1 MTTTTNNNQTKGETT
16 MSKYTVSIW
25 PANPRQQR
33 TEEYDSKS
41 EAVAAARRC
50 IGCDEGQT
58 EVSIERDGERI
69 AAATVTDKRLTW
81 L

>member
-1 MTTTTNNNQTKGETT
+1 VKRQNNNQTGDKQ

-33 TEEYDSKS
+33 TEEYDSKG
-41 EAVAAARRC
+41 EAVAAARRY
-50 IGCDEGQT
+50 IGCDDGQT
-58 EVSIERDGERI
+58 EITIERDGERF

>member
-1 MTTTTNNNQTKGETT
+1 MTTTNNNQTKGETT
-16 MSKYTVSIW
+16 MNKYTVSIW

-33 TEEYDSKS
+33 TEEYDSKG
-41 EAVAAARRC
+41 EAVAAARRY

>member
-1 MTTTTNNNQTKGETT
+1 MKANINQPTGDTQ

-25 PANPRQQR
+25 PVNPRQQR

-41 EAVAAARRC
+41 EAVAAARRY
-50 IGCDEGQT
+50 IGCDEGQS
-58 EVSIERDGERI
+58 EISIERDGERI
-69 AAATVTDKRLTW
+69 AAATVTDQRLTW

>member
-1 MTTTTNNNQTKGETT
+1 
-16 MSKYTVSIW
+16 V
-25 PANPRQQR
+25 NPRQQR

-41 EAVAAARRC
+41 EAVAAARRY

-58 EVSIERDGERI
+58 EVTIERDGERI